1 MPCLLAAFVER
12 IEQIHRSNKS
22 GTRLYPKL
30 RSRPEFWRIWLRSR
44 RLLLTTLGLLCEQT
58 LAEPPQWL
66 AKFIINARR
75 KAPIW
80 RSWLARPLGF
90 AVHRSQSRLVVSSRL
105 VAAAAAVEEVKA
117 LTSGHLFQHVGP
129 LSKPAVLLLLAFSS
143 PSGASS
149 AVSAGSLP
157 RRPTDR
163 PKIRQSSD

>member
-30 RSRPEFWRIWLRSR
+30 GSRPEFWRIRLRSR

-105 VAAAAAVEEVKA
+105 VAAAAAAVEEVKA

-129 LSKPAVLLLLAFSS
+129 LSKPAVLLLLAFFSLRRIF
-143 PSGASS
+143 GG
-149 AVSAGSLP
+149 VSRLP
-157 RRPTDR
+157 AQKTHRPPEDQT
-163 PKIRQSSD
+163 KF

>member
-1 MPCLLAAFVER
+1 MLDFGVWCPAFGQPVWRE
-12 IEQIHRSNKS
+12 SSKS
-22 GTRLYPKL
+22 TEATN
-30 RSRPEFWRIWLRSR
+30 PELDFIRLRSR

-90 AVHRSQSRLVVSSRL
+90 AVHRSQSRPVVSSRL

-129 LSKPAVLLLLAFSS
+129 LSKPAVLLLLAFFSLRRIF
-143 PSGASS
+143 GG
-149 AVSAGSLP
+149 VSRLP
-157 RRPTDR
+157 AQKTHRPPEDQT
-163 PKIRQSSD
+163 KF